1 MILSGFVIVTHPFHP
16 LNGQRLEVLY
26 SKRRGADTVFVCSGG
41 VSGQITLPLAWTDRG
56 EPPLAPPAVGRG
68 PGRARHAGP
77 DTARSLIRVPACTAF
92 SCVMNAH
99 KNDLRGLTTPQ
110 LLARRRAAAARLG
123 DVEQVLAGTLTEQ
136 SRRCGRPGCRCAD
149 GEPHGP
155 YAYFTPRPAGRGRA
169 RYVPAA
175 LAEVVRRYLRRGEQA
190 EAVLA
195 EISAINAELLA
206 RRELQ

>member
-1 MILSGFVIVTHPFHP
+1 
-16 LNGQRLEVLY
+16 
-26 SKRRGADTVFVCSGG
+26 
-41 VSGQITLPLAWTDRG
+41 
-56 EPPLAPPAVGRG
+56 
-68 PGRARHAGP
+68 
-77 DTARSLIRVPACTAF
+77 
-92 SCVMNAH
+92 MNAH
-99 KNDLRGLTTPQ
+99 KNDLHGLSTPQ

-136 SRRCGRPGCRCAD
+136 GRRCGRPGCRCER

-175 LAEVVRRYLRRGEQA
+175 LAQVVQCCLHRGEQA

-206 RRELQ
+206 RRELS

>member
-1 MILSGFVIVTHPFHP
+1 
-16 LNGQRLEVLY
+16 
-26 SKRRGADTVFVCSGG
+26 
-41 VSGQITLPLAWTDRG
+41 
-56 EPPLAPPAVGRG
+56 
-68 PGRARHAGP
+68 
-77 DTARSLIRVPACTAF
+77 
-92 SCVMNAH
+92 MNTH
-99 KNDLRGLTTPQ
+99 KNDLSRMSVRQ

-136 SRRCGRPGCRCAD
+136 ARRCGKPGCRCES

-175 LAEVVRRYLRRGEQA
+175 LAQVVRRHLRRGEQA
-190 EAVLA
+190 EAALA

-206 RRELQ
+206 RRELR

>member
-1 MILSGFVIVTHPFHP
+1 
-16 LNGQRLEVLY
+16 
-26 SKRRGADTVFVCSGG
+26 
-41 VSGQITLPLAWTDRG
+41 
-56 EPPLAPPAVGRG
+56 
-68 PGRARHAGP
+68 
-77 DTARSLIRVPACTAF
+77 
-92 SCVMNAH
+92 MNAH
-99 KNDLRGLTTPQ
+99 KNDLQGLSTPQ

-136 SRRCGRPGCRCAD
+136 ARRCGRPGCRCAG
-149 GEPHGP
+149 GELHGP

-169 RYVPAA
+169 RYVPAG
-175 LAEVVRRYLRRGEQA
+175 LAQVVRRCLRRGEQA